1 MVMAAPLPGRSLAA
15 RTGPEPAGDGCLTAM
30 ANPSK
35 ARECGATRPGDGA
48 GTWMLFRSGSATRI
62 DVGLHE
68 PGEGGHSAKAAY
80 VVKEC
85 DTAMQDAAERGR
97 LAALEWIARRSGT
110 APPAYR
116 VSFDLPGVR
125 SGENVGGASG
135 GLAFAVAVVRAVRAV
150 AGGTGG
156 AAGEAG
162 RVVGGEAGGVGG
174 AVAAAGELGSGLSGG
189 PVRGVQGI
197 EAKIEGAL
205 TCLPAGSR
213 LLYPR
218 ANDPEISAGL
228 REKLR
233 EGGIEAMAV
242 ESVDGALD
250 RLFPSP
256 AADPPA
262 RPGKTGPHEAP
273 SLRPGAATPQR
284 LAVVGL
290 TGLIGAAGVV
300 AAALLF
306 AGYEPGEWR
315 RLFDPKPK
323 GGDATAE
330 AGGTAGTDTGFED
343 GAGPAVRPPE
353 GSEDAG
359 PGAAPGTSA
368 GVHAPPPREPG
379 DATPGPDA
387 GSHRASAGV
396 SPEGGDAGG
405 TPAFP
410 GRMDSRLRGN
420 DGAEIAGTSGEP
432 PDKGFD

>member
-1 MVMAAPLPGRSLAA
+1 
-15 RTGPEPAGDGCLTAM
+15 
-30 ANPSK
+30 
-35 ARECGATRPGDGA
+35 
-48 GTWMLFRSGSATRI
+48 MLFRSGSATRI

-97 LAALEWIARRSGT
+97 LAALEWIARRSRT

-135 GLAFAVAVVRAVRAV
+135 GLAFAVAVARAVRA
-150 AGGTGG
+150 
-156 AAGEAG
+156 AAGAG
-162 RVVGGEAGGVGG
+162 AGGEAGGVIGG
-174 AVAAAGELGSGLSGG
+174 AAGGTDGADGGAAGGAGGVVAAAGELGSGLSGG

-205 TCLPAGSR
+205 ACLPAGGR

-218 ANDPEISAGL
+218 ANDPDVSAGL

-233 EGGIEAMAV
+233 EKGIEAMAV

-256 AADPPA
+256 AAEPSVH
-262 RPGKTGPHEAP
+262 PGKVGSRHGAP
-273 SLRPGAATPQR
+273 SPRRSGAVTLRR
-284 LAVVGL
+284 LAVA
-290 TGLIGAAGVV
+290 GLIGLAAV
-300 AAALLF
+300 AATALMI
-306 AGYEPGEWR
+306 AGYGWGDGLWP
-315 RLFDPKPK
+315 FAPDAK
-323 GGDATAE
+323 GGAVAT
-330 AGGTAGTDTGFED
+330 
-343 GAGPAVRPPE
+343 
-353 GSEDAG
+353 AG
-359 PGAAPGTSA
+359 PGGPAETDAGFEAGA
-368 GVHAPPPREPG
+368 GVPPPAGHE
-379 DATPGPDA
+379 DATPGSAA
-387 GSHRASAGV
+387 GSRRVSADGTRN
-396 SPEGGDAGG
+396 GNAGG

-410 GRMDSRLRGN
+410 ERAAPAASADVPLSASADAPSPETRASRPQ
-420 DGAEIAGTSGEP
+420 DPSPAPAGTFREE

>member
-1 MVMAAPLPGRSLAA
+1 MAAPLPGRSLAA
-15 RTGPEPAGDGCLTAM
+15 RTGPESAGGGDGCLTAM

-110 APPAYR
+110 VPPAYR

-135 GLAFAVAVVRAVRAV
+135 GLAFAVAVARALRAA
-150 AGGTGG
+150 AGGAGG

-162 RVVGGEAGGVGG
+162 RVVGGEAGGTGG

-205 TCLPAGSR
+205 ARLPAGSR

-218 ANDPEISAGL
+218 ANDPDLSAGL

-250 RLFPSP
+250 RLFPSS
-256 AADPPA
+256 AAAPTAAVPP
-262 RPGKTGPHEAP
+262 EAP
-273 SLRPGAATPQR
+273 SPRSGAATPQR
-284 LAVVGL
+284 LAALGL
-290 TGLIGAAGVV
+290 AGLIGTAAVG

-306 AGYEPGEWR
+306 SGSEPGEWR
-315 RLFDPKPK
+315 RLFDPKAK

-330 AGGTAGTDTGFED
+330 AGGTAGTDTGFEE

-387 GSHRASAGV
+387 GPHRASAGV

-420 DGAEIAGTSGEP
+420 DGTEVAGTSGEP